1 MANFLYP
8 VFKRKLMEGTV
19 NLTTDTLRMGL
30 FTASALPTAA
40 SSAVDIATIVN
51 NSTINLK
58 DAILTGKMIE
68 GTTSAVFDCSDPT
81 FSTVSGGEVT
91 CVIVWKED
99 GVVKLPIAYIDS
111 GSGLPFTPTGGNV
124 IINISNSAT
133 KLFAL

>member
-8 VFKRKLMEGTV
+8 IFKRKLMEGTV

-30 FTASALPTAA
+30 FTAGALPTAA
-40 SSAVDIATIVN
+40 STAVDIATIVN
-51 NSTINLK
+51 SSTINLK
-58 DAILTGKMIE
+58 DTILTGKIIE
-68 GTTSAVFDCSDPT
+68 GTTSAVFDCNDPT

-99 GVVKLPIAYIDS
+99 GAVKLPIAYIDS